1 MPESRQQWLDA
12 LARQPSL
19 PQSRGSE
26 YPAKPGEGP
35 LCRLFRSAGELSV
48 PLDRGANLVDVAVFV
63 LQHVGDGGPDR
74 SGRPF
79 GPADRQVQ
87 VVFPHGEEGLTKAI
101 SRFDQLGPDPDQV
114 PAGW

>member
-19 PQSRGSE
+19 SRVGGVSTRRSRGR
-26 YPAKPGEGP
+26 GP

-87 VVFPHGEEGLTKAI
+87 VVFLHGQESLTKAI
-101 SRFDQLGPDPDQV
+101 SRFDQLG
-114 PAGW
+114 